1 MDNQTEVQGNKELS
15 ERQKIMKKMDED
27 IETMQQAFHH
37 FSEEYGE
44 YIMGITL
51 QRSKGIY
58 WRIDVIM
65 NAELFDNPII
75 S

>member
-1 MDNQTEVQGNKELS
+1 
-15 ERQKIMKKMDED
+15 MKKMDED
-27 IETMQQAFHH
+27 IETMQQAFHR

>member
-1 MDNQTEVQGNKELS
+1 MDNPTEVQGNKELS
-15 ERQKIMKKMDED
+15 EREKIMKKMDED
-27 IETMQQAFHH
+27 IETMQQAFHR